1 MHPIEYQAMRKALGL
16 SVKDDIAWR
25 FDKAVRTAQR
35 WETYN
40 EPPND
45 VQEWILEKWTGFTVR
60 AESALERAR
69 ELDAKGDVL
78 SLPIY
83 ETEDECI
90 AETGLNYSEQAAL
103 YGHIMLLCSME
114 DLPYSLEE
122 V

>member
-16 SVKDDIAWR
+16 SVKDIAWR

-45 VQEWILEKWTGFTVR
+45 VQEWILEKWTGFTTLAGVAI
-60 AESALERAR
+60 AEAR
-69 ELDAKGDVL
+69 ELDARGEVL
-78 SLPIY
+78 GLPVY
-83 ETEDECI
+83 ESEDECI
-90 AETGLNYSEQAAL
+90 AEMGLDYSEQAAL
-103 YGHIMLLCSME
+103 YGHIILLCSME
-114 DLPYSLEE
+114 DLPYRIDE